1 MKNEIKKQGNKFIC
15 DILFNILESEF
26 ICQIPYNNKNINVLF
41 TNNHIINKDLL
52 SIGKK
57 IRLIYKKKIKK

>member
-1 MKNEIKKQGNKFIC
+1 MKKEIEAQGNKFKC

-41 TNNHIINKDLL
+41 KNNHLINKDLL

-57 IRLIYKKKIKK
+57 LRLIYKKKIKK